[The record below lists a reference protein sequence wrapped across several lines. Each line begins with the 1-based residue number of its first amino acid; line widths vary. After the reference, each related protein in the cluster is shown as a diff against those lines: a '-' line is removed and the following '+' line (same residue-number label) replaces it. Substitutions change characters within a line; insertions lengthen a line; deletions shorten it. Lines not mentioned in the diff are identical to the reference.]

1 MEYKLR
7 QLMPVSYT
15 HLSSALS
22 SAKDSCFFTRKRL
35 HAAFYAQRIFH
46 RFQDRT
52 NMRGIARRGDD
63 EILRY
68 IHQLPH
74 LKHHDIGRL
83 MLIS

>member
-1 MEYKLR
+1 MVLR
-7 QLMPVSYT
+7 
-15 HLSSALS
+15 
-22 SAKDSCFFTRKRL
+22 FFTRKRL

-83 MLIS
+83 MLISCLRCDKGTFAC